1 MKTHVKTM
9 LAALAALA
17 VSFFPALLQAAS
29 NGAGSFDSKAAASYL
44 DQRADWWMTWSQ
56 SVRDHDTHCVSCHTA
71 LPYALAR
78 PALRAALGEQS
89 PSATERKLLDNI
101 IKRVRLWNQVE
112 PFYSDEQR
120 GAPKTAESRGT
131 EAVLN
136 ALILA
141 NYDAQQGKLTADTRL
156 ALDNMWA
163 LQLQSGD
170 SKGAWT
176 WLNFHNQPWEA
187 EDSQFWGA
195 TLGALA
201 AGIAPENYRSTPAIQ
216 SNLKALS
223 EYLQRSQPTQSSI
236 NRVFLLWASA
246 KVPGI
251 LKPEQQKSIIDE
263 VLSKQQPDGGWSTS
277 SLVMSTWKR
286 RDGTPLEAG
295 SDGYGTGLVTFVLE
309 QAGVSRTQ
317 PALKNALSWL
327 THNQDKTA
335 GLWLAYSLNKQR
347 DPASDVGR
355 FMIDAATS
363 YSVLALSPEK

>member
-1 MKTHVKTM
+1 MGSAINLRRGEVRVRGVANSLHQFIALSQPSAKFKLRVSRRPVLESWKERPMKTHVKTM

-89 PSATERKLLDNI
+89 PSPTERKLLDNVT
-101 IKRVRLWNQVE
+101 KRVRIWSQLE

-141 NYDAQQGKLTADTRL
+141 SYDAHQGKLGDDARL

-163 LQLQSGD
+163 LQLQTGD
-170 SKGAWT
+170 GKGAWN

-187 EDSQFWGA
+187 D
-195 TLGALA
+195 
-201 AGIAPENYRSTPAIQ
+201 
-216 SNLKALS
+216 
-223 EYLQRSQPTQSSI
+223 
-236 NRVFLLWASA
+236 
-246 KVPGI
+246 
-251 LKPEQQKSIIDE
+251 D
-263 VLSKQQPDGGWSTS
+263 
-277 SLVMSTWKR
+277 
-286 RDGTPLEAG
+286 
-295 SDGYGTGLVTFVLE
+295 
-309 QAGVSRTQ
+309 
-317 PALKNALSWL
+317 
-327 THNQDKTA
+327 
-335 GLWLAYSLNKQR
+335 
-347 DPASDVGR
+347 
-355 FMIDAATS
+355 
-363 YSVLALSPEK
+363 